1 MKSPHTHFSLCAIL
15 SSDTPE
21 QAEASMEDQC
31 SPLNWA
37 FYCQEEQGI
46 DELKHSLLYTT
57 LELEATILSAR
68 EELARKDD
76 ELVHLKSLLTR
87 ITRERDEAIA
97 KCQRL
102 VLEKLLLQEQHL
114 QQKHIE
120 PAAAAAALS
129 SGTTSNEDIE
139 PRRGSDSYAGLSSS
153 DCDENV
159 IASPTGKDP
168 AVLLPLQPASSTP
181 ALADV
186 TDRIVP
192 KKPLP
197 EKGKFLQAVM
207 EAGPL
212 LKTLLLAGPLPQ
224 WQHPPPQLSSID
236 IPPVTISSSPRP
248 MLLHQDSCLSTC
260 TGGCGGL
267 SKKRVL
273 VNGDQCCDS
282 SPPNSKYQRVVHQ
295 SSLTNNI

>member
-1 MKSPHTHFSLCAIL
+1 
-15 SSDTPE
+15 
-21 QAEASMEDQC
+21 MEDQC

-37 FYCQEEQGI
+37 FYYQEEQGI

-57 LELEATILSAR
+57 LELEATVLSAR

-76 ELVHLKSLLTR
+76 ELVHLKSLLTK

-102 VLEKLLLQEQHL
+102 MLEKLLLQ
-114 QQKHIE
+114 QQQLKQTHVE
-120 PAAAAAALS
+120 PAAAAPS
-129 SGTTSNEDIE
+129 SGTTSNEDFE

-159 IASPTGKDP
+159 IASPAGKDS
-168 AVLLPLQPASSTP
+168 AVLLPLQPVSPPP
-181 ALADV
+181 AFADV

-197 EKGKFLQAVM
+197 EKGKFLEAVM

-224 WQHPPPQLSSID
+224 WQHPPPQLSTID

-260 TGGCGGL
+260 TGGGGGGL

-295 SSLTNNI
+295 SSLTNI